1 MDKLKGNTKTLD
13 DLDMKIIMLLQDD
26 SRLSFN
32 KLAGKLGVS
41 VGTAY
46 NRVKAL
52 EERGIVKAYTVVL
65 DYARLG
71 FELTAL
77 ILIQADGK
85 HLEEVE
91 AEIAKATSVIAV
103 YDITG
108 DYDAAIITK
117 FKDRAGLN
125 DFVKNLL
132 SAPNIRR
139 TVTNVA
145 LNVVKEDCLVRLS
158 DM

>member
-1 MDKLKGNTKTLD
+1 MDKLKGNTKALD

-65 DYARLG
+65 DSARLG
-71 FELTAL
+71 FDLTAL

-108 DYDAAIITK
+108 DYDAAIVTK
-117 FKDRAGLN
+117 FKDRASLN

-132 SAPNIRR
+132 SAPNIKR

-145 LNVVKEDCLVRLS
+145 LNVIKEDFLVRLS
-158 DM
+158 DL

>member
-1 MDKLKGNTKTLD
+1 MDKLKANTKTLD
-13 DLDMKIIMLLQDD
+13 DLDMRIIMLLQDD

-46 NRVKAL
+46 NRVKGL

-65 DYARLG
+65 DSARLG

-117 FKDRAGLN
+117 FKDRASLN

-132 SAPNIRR
+132 SAPNIKR

-145 LNVVKEDCLVRLS
+145 LNVIKEECLVRLS